1 MRISM
6 GSDHAGYE
14 LKEKL
19 KKMLENEGYEIL
31 DRGCYGEESVDY
43 PDYAKLVSEDI
54 LNGLADRGILIC
66 GTGIGMSM
74 SANKYKKIRAA
85 LCLYPKMAELA
96 RKHNDANILVL
107 GGRLISP
114 AMAKWITDTF
124 LKTRFEGGRH
134 AKRVRKMESL
144 GG

>member
-1 MRISM
+1 M

-144 GG
+144 GR